1 MKYYFHRPWYFS
13 GRNNETQPPKIME
26 KNITLSANS
35 LYSENTVKMGSALVN
50 RLMRLVAALVSVVT
64 VPADALACYYSRV
77 LGRDLNRRQTWLL
90 VNAQLAFFVSA
101 FSSTG
106 LMMRLVLCAWLL
118 QSVLACRR
126 AL

>member
-1 MKYYFHRPWYFS
+1 
-13 GRNNETQPPKIME
+13 ME

-50 RLMRLVAALVSVVT
+50 SLMRMVAVLVSVVN
-64 VPADALACYYSRV
+64 VPADALAYYYSRV

>member
-1 MKYYFHRPWYFS
+1 M
-13 GRNNETQPPKIME
+13 ME

-50 RLMRLVAALVSVVT
+50 SLMHLVAALVSVVN
-64 VPADALACYYSRV
+64 VPADALACYYSRI
-77 LGRDLNRRQTWLL
+77 LGRDLNRRQTWQL
-90 VNAQLAFFVSA
+90 VNAQLAFFATA

-106 LMMRLVLCAWLL
+106 LVMRLVLCGWLL
-118 QSVLACRR
+118 LSVLACRR

>member
-1 MKYYFHRPWYFS
+1 
-13 GRNNETQPPKIME
+13 ME

-118 QSVLACRR
+118 QSVLSCRR